1 MRAHALYALAVATF
15 LSLTSLCHA
24 QMPGK
29 VNLEA
34 AEAAAGLIG
43 APVFAID
50 GTEVGKVADVL
61 FNEEG
66 HATRLRLDAASHL
79 GLGTRRVEVPQG
91 AFMMARGRVVL
102 ELPADTV
109 QALPEVANANDEKE

>member
-50 GTEVGKVADVL
+50 GTEVGKVADA
-61 FNEEG
+61 G
-66 HATRLRLDAASHL
+66 ALRVGIS
-79 GLGTRRVEVPQG
+79 
-91 AFMMARGRVVL
+91 RGCL
-102 ELPADTV
+102 
-109 QALPEVANANDEKE
+109 